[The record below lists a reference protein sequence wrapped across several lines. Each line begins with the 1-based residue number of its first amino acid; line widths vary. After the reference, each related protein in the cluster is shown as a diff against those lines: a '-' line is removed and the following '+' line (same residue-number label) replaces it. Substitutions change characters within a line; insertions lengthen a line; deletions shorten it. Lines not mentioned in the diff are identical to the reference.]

1 MRYGVL
7 VIMTVSVTV
16 VLEARTKHDFPAAQP
31 VLRHAPNQCKRG
43 GGVWGCVHVVRMRV
57 CVCPT
62 PRTN

>member
-7 VIMTVSVTV
+7 VIMTVTV
-16 VLEARTKHDFPAAQP
+16 VLEARTKHDHPAAQP

-43 GGVWGCVHVVRMRV
+43 GGVWVGVHVVCMRV